1 MIFFETERLTARS
14 NMLLNEGE
22 LCEGVIPEVESLEV
36 SLSDRYRMEYQLSN
50 SFVFFDKNRIDVP
63 ICYISYFKK
72 RDIYELHWETL
83 EQFKKQG
90 YMTEALTAFAK
101 WMKENTEKEVL
112 WALIDSNNVPSLKTA
127 QKCGFRKTE
136 DNISGTSWYKLVLEY
151 ELDVIKEVF

>member
-1 MIFFETERLTARS
+1 MISFETERLIACS
-14 NMLLNEGE
+14 NMVLNEGE
-22 LCEGVIPEVESLEV
+22 LCEGIIPDLEGLEV
-36 SLSDRYRMEYQLSN
+36 FLNDKYRKEYQLSN

-72 RDIYELHWETL
+72 RDRYELHWETL

-112 WALIDSNNVPSLKTA
+112 WALIDSNNVPSLKMA
-127 QKCGFRKTE
+127 QKCGFGKTE
-136 DNISGTSWYKLVLEY
+136 DNITGTNWYKLLLVN
-151 ELDVIKEVF
+151 ELDGTKEVF